1 MGVPMSIH
9 GMHIAP
15 IAHLRLDMFLLGY
28 IAAGSAVVA
37 LFFLR
42 FWKETR
48 DFLFMGFA
56 IFFAVQ
62 GGTRALSLSEEN
74 PNLVIDWVYALRLL
88 AVLLVVAA
96 ILRKNARSA

>member
-1 MGVPMSIH
+1 MNFLGGS
-9 GMHIAP
+9 IAP
-15 IAHLRLDMFLLGY
+15 IAHLRLDLFLMGY
-28 IAAGSAVVA
+28 IAAVSAVVA

-48 DFLFMGFA
+48 DFLFMAFA

-62 GGTRALSLSEEN
+62 GGASAFAISIAS
-74 PNLVIDWVYALRLL
+74 PNLTIDWLYVLRLL

-96 ILRKNARSA
+96 ILRKNTRSA